1 MEKLTKR
8 KNFKKTLDKNG
19 HKKKINLLLN
29 DNLFLDNKNFLLRLL
44 KKSQNVPDKNK
55 LMKRVRTSVNRN
67 DNYDDENIVGFN
79 KDKVELTYE
88 IDDLLYGHS
97 KSFSKSKKRYYRIKK
112 ENDDF
117 LSFYKFGKNPKI
129 ISSNF
134 KKRFNNVSSKKNYY
148 HEIKDEE
155 LNNYDVLDKDNF
167 LLMKAQ
173 NEIYFH
179 YLFQTLNERRAYT
192 QQDPYKYVNKIK
204 KILRKNSFDKD
215 ESEKKNNHIYKEY
228 NKTETNLSYKKD
240 KIKDKIEFVNDN
252 KIKFKNISHQNSKD
266 IIFKKTISDNCKIDS
281 NNKIEEIMKKSIN
294 TNIIKENNKNNSNNT
309 ITYFKPK
316 NKDENNF
323 HSKKIIKKM
332 DQFKRNVNKKK
343 NNDNANAHDNIGDEN
358 NNNIDDNYK
367 SEGEINKTH
376 NKTEINL
383 SSSKINKKI
392 IKINKEN
399 IINASNNKPLN
410 IKNIGSF
417 KSYIKPEVNR
427 NIKHTKT
434 ISQNKKSIISKLKNK
449 YNFSIKNNFYQN
461 KISNSN
467 IDDQNFDKNKNETLN
482 ENNCMNITNTN
493 NKINTYYPNIT
504 EVYINKKST
513 NFTYKNKI
521 KKILT
526 KEGDKNKEKETNEMK
541 DDYFPNNI
549 KKKRFS
555 EVSNRRTIFSLYE
568 EQKNKLNSYNKN
580 NFTNFKTGKKCFDQ
594 LDFNNN
600 KDLFNRK
607 EIRIKSSFLTDT
619 NNINFTKIKDINISN
634 YNNEKTLSALMKN
647 LKFKNKDKKWYKFLK
662 NQFYPNKKLKKIEEV
677 NNYLNNFDKCFIKK
691 YSDFQVLIS
700 KEDDK

>member
-1 MEKLTKR
+1 
-8 KNFKKTLDKNG
+8 
-19 HKKKINLLLN
+19 
-29 DNLFLDNKNFLLRLL
+29 
-44 KKSQNVPDKNK
+44 
-55 LMKRVRTSVNRN
+55 
-67 DNYDDENIVGFN
+67 
-79 KDKVELTYE
+79 
-88 IDDLLYGHS
+88 
-97 KSFSKSKKRYYRIKK
+97 
-112 ENDDF
+112 
-117 LSFYKFGKNPKI
+117 
-129 ISSNF
+129 
-134 KKRFNNVSSKKNYY
+134 
-148 HEIKDEE
+148 
-155 LNNYDVLDKDNF
+155 
-167 LLMKAQ
+167 
-173 NEIYFH
+173 
-179 YLFQTLNERRAYT
+179 
-192 QQDPYKYVNKIK
+192 
-204 KILRKNSFDKD
+204 
-215 ESEKKNNHIYKEY
+215 
-228 NKTETNLSYKKD
+228 
-240 KIKDKIEFVNDN
+240 
-252 KIKFKNISHQNSKD
+252 
-266 IIFKKTISDNCKIDS
+266 
-281 NNKIEEIMKKSIN
+281 MKKSIN

-343 NNDNANAHDNIGDEN
+343 NNDNTNAHDNIGDEN

-417 KSYIKPEVNR
+417 KSYIKPGANR

-461 KISNSN
+461 KISSSN